1 MQEQRQQQQQE
12 RGGGGGGFPIFLNGV
27 IERGFGRGSKL
38 LGFPTANIQI
48 TPENEKALEGMPMGV
63 YFGFGVVTPT
73 ESPRC
78 GEECPAGLEAAL
90 ARPHG
95 RTVHKIAITVG
106 KNPSFKNENKTI
118 EAYIVHK
125 FESDFYG
132 AYARVVVLGFLH
144 PMIPFTTLD
153 DLIKSISNDV
163 ANAEKEL
170 DNPLLEQYK
179 SSYFDKYVK

>member
-1 MQEQRQQQQQE
+1 MQEQQQQQQH
-12 RGGGGGGFPIFLNGV
+12 FPITLNGV

-48 TPENEKALEGMPMGV
+48 TPENEKALEGMCTGV
-63 YFGFGVVTPT
+63 YFGFGIVTPT
-73 ESPRC
+73 EDPQNTA
-78 GEECPAGLEAAL
+78 GCPGGLEAVL
-90 ARPHG
+90 EHPHG
-95 RTVHKIAITVG
+95 YTVHKIAITIG

-118 EAYIVHK
+118 EAHILHK

-132 AYARVVVLGFLH
+132 AYIRVVILGFLH

-163 ANAEKEL
+163 ANAEAEL
-170 DNPLLEQYK
+170 DNPSLEPYK
-179 SSYFDKYVK
+179 ASYFDSFIKSKQ

>member
-1 MQEQRQQQQQE
+1 MQGGQQEQGGQEQQQ
-12 RGGGGGGFPIFLNGV
+12 RFPILLNGV

-63 YFGFGVVTPT
+63 YFGFGVVTPQ
-73 ESPRC
+73 EG
-78 GEECPAGLEAAL
+78 GEEGPAELEAAL
-90 ARPHG
+90 KRPHG
-95 RTVHKIAITVG
+95 RTIHKIAITVG

-125 FESDFYG
+125 FEGDFYG

-163 ANAEKEL
+163 ANAEREL
-170 DNPLLEQYK
+170 DNPSLEQYK
-179 SSYFDKYVK
+179 STYFDQYTK

>member
-1 MQEQRQQQQQE
+1 MQSQQEGQEQE
-12 RGGGGGGFPIFLNGV
+12 RLLRSPIFLNGI
-27 IERGFGRGSKL
+27 IERGFGRGSRL

-73 ESPRC
+73 ESTQD
-78 GEECPAGLEAAL
+78 GEECPADLAAAL
-90 ARPHG
+90 RPPHG
-95 RTVHKIAITVG
+95 HTVHKIAITIG

-132 AYARVVVLGFLH
+132 AYARVAVLGFLH
-144 PMIPFTTLD
+144 PMIAFTTLD

-163 ANAEKEL
+163 ANSEKEL
-170 DNPLLEQYK
+170 DNPSLEQYK
-179 SSYFDKYVK
+179 SSYFSKYTK